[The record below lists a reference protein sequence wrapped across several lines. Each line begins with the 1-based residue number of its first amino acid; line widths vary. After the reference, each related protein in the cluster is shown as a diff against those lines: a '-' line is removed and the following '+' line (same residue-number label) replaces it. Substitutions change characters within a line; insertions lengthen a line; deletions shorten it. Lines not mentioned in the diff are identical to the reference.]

1 MKNILFINLKKN
13 MFYHSVIDTFV
24 FFYKIILYIYLQ
36 A

>member
-1 MKNILFINLKKN
+1 MKNSLFINLKKN
-13 MFYHSVIDTFV
+13 MFYHSVIDTF